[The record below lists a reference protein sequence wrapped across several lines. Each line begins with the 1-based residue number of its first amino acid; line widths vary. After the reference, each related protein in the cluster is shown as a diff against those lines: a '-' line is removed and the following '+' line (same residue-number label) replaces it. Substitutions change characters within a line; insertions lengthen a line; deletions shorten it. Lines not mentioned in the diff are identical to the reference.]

1 MAEIKLSPRE
11 VKEVK
16 RAVTKMSQKELS
28 HYLSSIYKSGYNDGL
43 NQPITEDEQMDLS
56 MVMIAVRATEG
67 VGDVLCERI
76 RTNIEN
82 LCFGGIDKK

>member
-1 MAEIKLSPRE
+1 
-11 VKEVK
+11 
-16 RAVTKMSQKELS
+16 
-28 HYLSSIYKSGYNDGL
+28 
-43 NQPITEDEQMDLS
+43 MDLS